1 MWNCYLYWPHNT
13 IKSIFKIFLGLLG
26 CYCPPIGNFMVAEK
40 IPGMGMWK
48 WLGFV
53 DCCCPT
59 FGIATC
65 VLNMM
70 LRDKIRE
77 KDGIEGSFCDD
88 CLSASLCCP
97 CSVCQTYHQVKMDGT
112 EGISFDDRFK
122 ASCCLPCIPCYACL
136 TYNMW
141 NISQITINSNTIHFK
156 EKIIAITS

>member
-1 MWNCYLYWPHNT
+1 MGAVSTLKVLQKEVEFYQSNQTGKWKVGLFESYKP
-13 IKSIFKIFLGLLG
+13 SLGCLLG

-40 IPGMGMWK
+40 IPGMRMWK

-88 CLSASLCCP
+88 CLSASLCCL
-97 CSVCQTYHQVKMDGT
+97 CSVCQTYNQVKMDGT

-122 ASCCLPCIPCYACL
+122 ASCCLPCLPCYACL
-136 TYNMW
+136 TYNM
-141 NISQITINSNTIHFK
+141 
-156 EKIIAITS
+156 